1 MTIYNFSHQGKKK
14 TQEDAILS
22 MPEQNIFA
30 VCDGVGSSSQ
40 GALASRCIIEF
51 VRMNGAS
58 FGINLENLLIEAS
71 KGLEQLSISEGI
83 LTEMATTV
91 VIAKVIN
98 DTIITAHLG
107 DSKFMYFSH
116 LDETKNFISKDHS
129 LMEELK
135 SAGVLH
141 QAENNFPYK
150 NMITKYI
157 SNHKLPEIPDFSTTT
172 INGLKPNDIILL
184 CSDGA
189 LENMS
194 PLKLQKLFSGNLEKI
209 DENWLYFNNLC
220 KDQSKDNASCV
231 MVRF

>member
-14 TQEDAILS
+14 SQEDAILF
-22 MPEQNIFA
+22 MPEHNIFA

-40 GALASRCIIEF
+40 GALASKYIIDF
-51 VRMNGAS
+51 VRKNEAL

-71 KGLEQLSISEGI
+71 KGLEKLSITEGI

-116 LDETKNFISKDHS
+116 LDESKNFISKDHS

-135 SAGVLH
+135 SAGVIN
-141 QAENNFPYK
+141 QGENNFPYK

-172 INGLKPNDIILL
+172 IVGLKPNDIILL

-189 LENMS
+189 LENMIPS
-194 PLKLQKLFSGNLEKI
+194 ELGKLFSENLEKM
-209 DENWLYFNNLC
+209 DENWSYFSNLC
-220 KDQSKDNASCV
+220 RDQSKDNASCV
-231 MVRF
+231 MVKF

>member
-14 TQEDAILS
+14 SQEDAILF
-22 MPEQNIFA
+22 MPEHNVFA

-40 GALASRCIIEF
+40 GALASKYIIDF
-51 VRMNGAS
+51 VRKNEAL

-71 KGLEQLSISEGI
+71 KGLEQLSFTEGI

-116 LDETKNFISKDHS
+116 LDESKNYISKDHS

-135 SAGVLH
+135 SAGVIN
-141 QAENNFPYK
+141 QGKDNFPYK

-157 SNHKLPEIPDFSTTT
+157 SNHKLPKIPDFSTTT
-172 INGLKPNDIILL
+172 IVGLKPNDIILL

-194 PLKLQKLFSGNLEKI
+194 PIELGKLFSENLEKI

-231 MVRF
+231 MVKF

>member
-1 MTIYNFSHQGKKK
+1 MTFYNFSHQGKKK

-22 MPEQNIFA
+22 LPGENIFA
-30 VCDGVGSSSQ
+30 VCDGIGNSSQ
-40 GALASRCIIEF
+40 GALASMFIIDF
-51 VRMNGAS
+51 VRMHSAS
-58 FGINLENLLIEAS
+58 YGINIENLLIEAC

-91 VIAKVIN
+91 VISKIVD

-107 DSKFMYFSH
+107 DSKFMYFSY
-116 LDETKNFISKDHS
+116 LDANKNFISKDHS

-135 SAGVLH
+135 SAGILH
-141 QAENNFPYK
+141 QRESNYPYK

-157 SNHKLPEIPDFSTTT
+157 SNHKLPDVSDFSTTT
-172 INGLKPNDIILL
+172 INGIELNDTILL

-189 LENMS
+189 LENTNPS
-194 PLKLQKLFSGNLEKI
+194 ELKKLFSENLDEI
-209 DENWLYFNNLC
+209 DENWLYFSELC
-220 KDQSKDNASCV
+220 KNESRDNASCV

>member
-14 TQEDAILS
+14 TQEDAILFL
-22 MPEQNIFA
+22 PEQNIFA
-30 VCDGVGSSSQ
+30 VCDGVGSSSR
-40 GALASRCIIEF
+40 GALASKFIIDF
-51 VRMNGAS
+51 VRINGAS

-71 KGLEQLSISEGI
+71 KGLEQLSINEGI

-98 DTIITAHLG
+98 NTIITAHLG

-116 LDETKNFISKDHS
+116 SDESKNFISKDHS

-135 SAGVLH
+135 SVGVLH
-141 QAENNFPYK
+141 QGENNFPYK
-150 NMITKYI
+150 NMITKYL
-157 SNHKLPEIPDFSTTT
+157 SNHKLPKIPDFSTTS
-172 INGLKPNDIILL
+172 IVGLKPNDIILL

-194 PLKLQKLFSGNLEKI
+194 PSELGKLFSENLEKI

-220 KDQSKDNASCV
+220 QNESKDNASCV

>member
-14 TQEDAILS
+14 SQEDAILF
-22 MPEQNIFA
+22 MPEHNVFA

-40 GALASRCIIEF
+40 GALASMFIIDF
-51 VRMNGAS
+51 VRLYGAS

-91 VIAKVIN
+91 VIAKVVN

-107 DSKFMYFSH
+107 DSKFMYFSY
-116 LDETKNFISKDHS
+116 LDESRNFISKDHS

-135 SAGVLH
+135 SAGVLN
-141 QAENNFPYK
+141 QEENNFPYK
-150 NMITKYI
+150 NMITKYL
-157 SNHKLPEIPDFSTTT
+157 SNHKLPEILDFNTTC
-172 INGLKPNDIILL
+172 IEGLKSNDIILL

-189 LENMS
+189 LENVTPS
-194 PLKLQKLFSGNLEKI
+194 ELGKLFSENLEKI

-220 KDQSKDNASCV
+220 QNESKDNASCV

>member
-14 TQEDAILS
+14 SQEDAILF
-22 MPEQNIFA
+22 MPEHNIFA
-30 VCDGVGSSSQ
+30 ICDGVGSSSQ
-40 GALASRCIIEF
+40 GALASKYIIDF
-51 VRMNGAS
+51 VRKNETL

-71 KGLEQLSISEGI
+71 KGLEQLSITEGI

-116 LDETKNFISKDHS
+116 LDESKNFISKDHS

-135 SAGVLH
+135 SAGVIN
-141 QAENNFPYK
+141 QGENNFPYK

-189 LENMS
+189 LENIS
-194 PLKLQKLFSGNLEKI
+194 PSELEKLFSENIVQI

-220 KDQSKDNASCV
+220 QNESKDNASCV